1 MPDETVLKGRG
12 LVPGKAEG
20 EALVSPM
27 AFGFWHG
34 IDPRTGEIVDKR
46 SPLRGKNAAGKVFVF
61 PYGRGSTGGSAIFLE
76 AIRCK
81 AAPCAI
87 VNIESEPIVTIGALM
102 AKEFYGVPMP
112 IVDRL
117 DRNPLEV
124 IRDGDLVSVDGNKGE
139 VVVKRRFR

>member
-1 MPDETVLKGRG
+1 MPREIALRGRG
-12 LVPGKAEG
+12 LVPGRAEG
-20 EALVSPM
+20 EALVSPL

-34 IDPRTGEIVDKR
+34 IDPRTGEIVDER
-46 SPLRGKNAAGKVFVF
+46 NPLRGRNAAGKVLVF
-61 PYGRGSTGGSAIFLE
+61 PYGRGSTGGSSVFLE
-76 AIRCK
+76 AVRCG

-102 AKEFYGVPMP
+102 AKEFYGKQIP

-124 IRDGDLVSVDGNKGE
+124 IESGDVVLVDGDRGE
-139 VVVKRRFR
+139 VVVLKRR

>member
-1 MPDETVLKGRG
+1 MAKEIVLKGRG
-12 LVPGKAEG
+12 LVPGRAEG

-34 IDPRTGEIVDKR
+34 IDPRTGEIVDER
-46 SPLRGKNAAGKVFVF
+46 NPLRGKNAAGKVLVF
-61 PYGRGSTGGSAIFLE
+61 PYGRGSTGGSSVFLE
-76 AIRCK
+76 AVRCK

-102 AKEFYGVPMP
+102 AKEFYGRSIP

-124 IRDGDLVSVDGNKGE
+124 IESGDMVVVDGDRGE
-139 VVVKRRFR
+139 VIVRKRR